1 MSAADT
7 LAARL
12 RLVVLT
18 DPNCGPNRSLLDV
31 VRASLRGG
39 APAVQIR
46 AKGGEARDIL
56 ELARALR
63 QETTKAGA
71 LLFVNDRVDVAL
83 AADADGAH
91 VGDDD
96 IPLEAAR
103 RISPRGFVLG
113 RSVNTAAEALTAMR
127 QGADYLGV
135 GPVFGTPSK
144 SDAGDAIGAEGIAS
158 VRSVTTLPI
167 VAIGGLD
174 LTNSS
179 EIATAGADGVAVIR
193 AVMLADDPEDATR
206 RLLNAIDE
214 GLSRPRR

>member
-46 AKGGEARDIL
+46 AKGAEARDIL

>member
-46 AKGGEARDIL
+46 AKEGEARDIL

-103 RISPRGFVLG
+103 RISPRGFILG

-127 QGADYLGV
+127 HGADYLGV

-206 RLLNAIDE
+206 RLLSAIDE

>member
-103 RISPRGFVLG
+103 RISPRGFILG